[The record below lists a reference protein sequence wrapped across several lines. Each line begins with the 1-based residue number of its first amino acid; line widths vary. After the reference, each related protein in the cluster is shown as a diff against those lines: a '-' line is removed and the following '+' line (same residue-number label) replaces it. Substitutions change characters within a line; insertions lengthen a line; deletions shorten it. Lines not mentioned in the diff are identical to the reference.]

1 MLRCN
6 TGLTATLHYHH
17 TSKTLLIVSFI
28 IKLWCEPLQNIVALQ
43 STQPTCKLLKLILF
57 AKSLSQFVLHAS
69 VFLHESM
76 VEYFCSPT
84 GVNCFFYQAFMFVL
98 ANKHNL
104 HAAGQLSII
113 NPLFV
118 SHSFTDVQN
127 AHSSCSFLLP
137 KIEKEK
143 SKGLSHDTTTIPTS
157 L

>member
-1 MLRCN
+1 ML
-6 TGLTATLHYHH
+6 
-17 TSKTLLIVSFI
+17 VD
-28 IKLWCEPLQNIVALQ
+28 
-43 STQPTCKLLKLILF
+43 
-57 AKSLSQFVLHAS
+57 AS
-69 VFLHESM
+69 VFLHESR
-76 VEYFCSPT
+76 VLLFQQECI
-84 GVNCFFYQAFMFVL
+84 VFFYQAFMFVL

-137 KIEKEK
+137 KIEKDK